1 MTALSSARNLTN
13 MDSYLESQ
21 LTTTENII
29 FSENVSGSNAD
40 QSYIDSLESASA
52 YLWII
57 ISPIFLFVG
66 VFGNILN
73 LIVLRRMHFEKNPT
87 LILLFLLSVTDIAV
101 LLVGLPRYWA
111 RDALQFDLRTVS
123 QFSCKF
129 SLFLIYISMQLSS
142 WILVLVSVIRVIK
155 TVLPLRYPKTKIR
168 VTRKNTLTVFCI
180 VVIALCIINFHF
192 FITNGVITEDGEAS
206 CTSLTPDFRNFD
218 EYVFVYIDFLMMSVF
233 PAIIIIVC
241 NIFIYLVLKN
251 MKQRRASTTST
262 DKVTSD
268 SVSRVTRMLF
278 VTSSY
283 FVISTA
289 PISLHFIVDS
299 YVRPGSDD
307 LTQAKLD
314 MSFTVLY
321 LFQFSHFVINFY
333 CYTVTNKRFRRSVKK
348 LKDEVK
354 NRCVLSF
361 LFVVF
366 FIISSFLII
375 QVYVTISVLKFKS
388 EAH

>member
-1 MTALSSARNLTN
+1 MTALSIARNLTN

-21 LTTTENII
+21 LTTTEKII

-73 LIVLRRMHFEKNPT
+73 LFVLRRMHFEKNPT

-111 RDALQFDLRTVS
+111 RDAFQFDLRTVS

-218 EYVFVYIDFLMMSVF
+218 EYVFVYIDFLMLSVF

-366 FIISSFLII
+366 FYYKFFFNNP
-375 QVYVTISVLKFKS
+375 SVRDNICFKI
-388 EAH
+388 

>member
-21 LTTTENII
+21 LTTTEKII

-111 RDALQFDLRTVS
+111 RDAFQFDLRTVS

-366 FIISSFLII
+366 F
-375 QVYVTISVLKFKS
+375 YYKFFFNNLSLRDNICFKI
-388 EAH
+388 

>member
-1 MTALSSARNLTN
+1 MTALSIARNLTN

-29 FSENVSGSNAD
+29 CSENVSGSNAD

-73 LIVLRRMHFEKNPT
+73 LFVLRRMHFEKNPT

-111 RDALQFDLRTVS
+111 RDAFQFDLRTVS

>member
-1 MTALSSARNLTN
+1 MTALSIARNLTN

-73 LIVLRRMHFEKNPT
+73 LFVLRRMHFEKNPT

-111 RDALQFDLRTVS
+111 RDAFQFDLRTVS

-218 EYVFVYIDFLMMSVF
+218 EYVFVYIDFLMLSVF

-361 LFVVF
+361 LFVFF

>member
-361 LFVVF
+361 LIVVF
-366 FIISSFLII
+366 LNYKFFFNNL
-375 QVYVTISVLKFKS
+375 SVRDNICFKI
-388 EAH
+388 

>member
-73 LIVLRRMHFEKNPT
+73 LFVLRRMHFEKNPT

-111 RDALQFDLRTVS
+111 RDAFQFDLRTVS

-333 CYTVTNKRFRRSVKK
+333 CYTVTNKRFRKSVKK

-375 QVYVTISVLKFKS
+375 
-388 EAH
+388 

>member
-1 MTALSSARNLTN
+1 MTALSIARNLSN

-73 LIVLRRMHFEKNPT
+73 LFVLRRMHFEKNPT

-111 RDALQFDLRTVS
+111 RDAFQFDLRTVS

-218 EYVFVYIDFLMMSVF
+218 EYVFVYIDFLMLSVF

-366 FIISSFLII
+366 FYYKFFFNNP
-375 QVYVTISVLKFKS
+375 SVRDNICFKI
-388 EAH
+388 

>member
-21 LTTTENII
+21 LTTTEKII

-111 RDALQFDLRTVS
+111 RDAFQFDLRTIS

-366 FIISSFLII
+366 FYYKFFFNNL
-375 QVYVTISVLKFKS
+375 SVRDNICFKI
-388 EAH
+388 

>member
-21 LTTTENII
+21 LTTTENNI

-366 FIISSFLII
+366 FYYKFFFNNL
-375 QVYVTISVLKFKS
+375 SVRDNICFKI
-388 EAH
+388 

>member
-21 LTTTENII
+21 LTTTENNI

-206 CTSLTPDFRNFD
+206 CTSLTPDFKNFD

-361 LFVVF
+361 LFVGF
-366 FIISSFLII
+366 FYYKFFFNNL
-375 QVYVTISVLKFKS
+375 SVRDNICFKI
-388 EAH
+388 

>member
-29 FSENVSGSNAD
+29 VSENVSGSNAD

-52 YLWII
+52 YLWVI

-366 FIISSFLII
+366 FYYKFFFNNL
-375 QVYVTISVLKFKS
+375 SVRDNICFKI
-388 EAH
+388 

>member
-40 QSYIDSLESASA
+40 QSYIVSLESASA

-361 LFVVF
+361 LFVFF

-375 QVYVTISVLKFKS
+375 
-388 EAH
+388 

>member
-361 LFVVF
+361 LIVVF
-366 FIISSFLII
+366 FYYKFFFNNL
-375 QVYVTISVLKFKS
+375 SVRDNICFKI
-388 EAH
+388 

>member
-206 CTSLTPDFRNFD
+206 CTSLTLDFRNFD

-289 PISLHFIVDS
+289 PISLHFIIDS

-366 FIISSFLII
+366 FYYKFFFNNL
-375 QVYVTISVLKFKS
+375 SVRDNICFKI
-388 EAH
+388 

>member
-21 LTTTENII
+21 LTTTENNI

-366 FIISSFLII
+366 FYYKFFFNNL
-375 QVYVTISVLKFKS
+375 SVRDNICFKI
-388 EAH
+388 EV

>member
-307 LTQAKLD
+307 LTQAKLN

-361 LFVVF
+361 LFVGF
-366 FIISSFLII
+366 FYYKFFFNNL
-375 QVYVTISVLKFKS
+375 SVRDNICFKI
-388 EAH
+388 

>member
-21 LTTTENII
+21 LTTTENNI

-366 FIISSFLII
+366 FNYKFFFNNL
-375 QVYVTISVLKFKS
+375 SVRDNICFKI
-388 EAH
+388 EV

>member
-21 LTTTENII
+21 LTTTENNI
-29 FSENVSGSNAD
+29 FSENVSGSNAN

-366 FIISSFLII
+366 FYYKFFFNNL
-375 QVYVTISVLKFKS
+375 SVRDNICFKI
-388 EAH
+388 

>member
-1 MTALSSARNLTN
+1 MTALSSAHNLTN

-206 CTSLTPDFRNFD
+206 CTSLTPDIRNFD

-366 FIISSFLII
+366 FYYKFFFNNL
-375 QVYVTISVLKFKS
+375 SVRDNICFKI
-388 EAH
+388 

>member
-1 MTALSSARNLTN
+1 MTALKSARNLTN

-366 FIISSFLII
+366 FYYKFFFNNL
-375 QVYVTISVLKFKS
+375 SVRDNICFKI
-388 EAH
+388 

>member
-21 LTTTENII
+21 LTTTENNI

-366 FIISSFLII
+366 FNYKFFFNNL
-375 QVYVTISVLKFKS
+375 SVRDNICFKI
-388 EAH
+388 

>member
-1 MTALSSARNLTN
+1 MTALSIARNLTN

-73 LIVLRRMHFEKNPT
+73 LFVLRRMHFEKNPT

-111 RDALQFDLRTVS
+111 RDAFQFDLRTVS

>member
-21 LTTTENII
+21 LTTTENNI

-361 LFVVF
+361 LFVGF
-366 FIISSFLII
+366 FYYKFFFNNL
-375 QVYVTISVLKFKS
+375 SVRDNICFKI
-388 EAH
+388 

>member
-21 LTTTENII
+21 LTTTEKII

-366 FIISSFLII
+366 FYYKFFFNNL
-375 QVYVTISVLKFKS
+375 SVRDNICFKI
-388 EAH
+388 EV

>member
-192 FITNGVITEDGEAS
+192 FITNGVITEDGEVS

-375 QVYVTISVLKFKS
+375 
-388 EAH
+388 

>member
-1 MTALSSARNLTN
+1 MTALSIARNLTN

-21 LTTTENII
+21 LTTTENNI

-111 RDALQFDLRTVS
+111 RDAFQFDLRTVS

-361 LFVVF
+361 LFVGF
-366 FIISSFLII
+366 FYYKFFFNNP
-375 QVYVTISVLKFKS
+375 SVRDNICFKI
-388 EAH
+388 

>member
-13 MDSYLESQ
+13 MDSYLENQ

-366 FIISSFLII
+366 FYYKFFFNNL
-375 QVYVTISVLKFKS
+375 SVRDNICFKI
-388 EAH
+388 

>member
-87 LILLFLLSVTDIAV
+87 LILLFFLSVTDIAV

-366 FIISSFLII
+366 FYYKFFFNNL
-375 QVYVTISVLKFKS
+375 SVRDNICFKI
-388 EAH
+388 

>member
-366 FIISSFLII
+366 FYYKFFFDNL
-375 QVYVTISVLKFKS
+375 SVRDNICFKI
-388 EAH
+388 EV

>member
-1 MTALSSARNLTN
+1 MTALSSARSLTN

-375 QVYVTISVLKFKS
+375 
-388 EAH
+388 

>member
-21 LTTTENII
+21 LTTTEKII

-73 LIVLRRMHFEKNPT
+73 LFVLRRMHFEKNPT

-111 RDALQFDLRTVS
+111 RDAFQFDLRTVS

-366 FIISSFLII
+366 FYYKFFFNNL
-375 QVYVTISVLKFKS
+375 SVRDNICFKI
-388 EAH
+388 EV

>member
-21 LTTTENII
+21 LTTTEKII

-73 LIVLRRMHFEKNPT
+73 LFVLRRMHFEKNPT

-111 RDALQFDLRTVS
+111 RDAFQFDLRTVS

-361 LFVVF
+361 LFVGF
-366 FIISSFLII
+366 FYYKFFFNNL
-375 QVYVTISVLKFKS
+375 SVRDNICFKI
-388 EAH
+388 

>member
-21 LTTTENII
+21 LTTTEKII

-366 FIISSFLII
+366 FYYKFFFNNL
-375 QVYVTISVLKFKS
+375 SVRDNICFKI
-388 EAH
+388 

>member
-354 NRCVLSF
+354 NRCVLTF

-366 FIISSFLII
+366 FYYKFFFNNL
-375 QVYVTISVLKFKS
+375 SVRDNICFKI
-388 EAH
+388 

>member
-111 RDALQFDLRTVS
+111 RDAFQFDLRTVS

-366 FIISSFLII
+366 FYYKFFFNNL
-375 QVYVTISVLKFKS
+375 SVRDNICFKI
-388 EAH
+388 

>member
-66 VFGNILN
+66 AFGNILN

-361 LFVVF
+361 LFVF
-366 FIISSFLII
+366 FFYYKFFFNNL
-375 QVYVTISVLKFKS
+375 SVRDNICFKI
-388 EAH
+388 EV

>member
-111 RDALQFDLRTVS
+111 RDAFQFDLRTVS

>member
-29 FSENVSGSNAD
+29 VSENVSGSNAD

-366 FIISSFLII
+366 F
-375 QVYVTISVLKFKS
+375 YYKFFFNNLGVRDNICFKI
-388 EAH
+388 EV

>member
-206 CTSLTPDFRNFD
+206 CTSLTLDFRNFD

-366 FIISSFLII
+366 FYYKFFFNNL
-375 QVYVTISVLKFKS
+375 SVRDNICFKI
-388 EAH
+388 